1 MADLSGLSNLTTAA
15 GGLSGLILATPE
27 FSGYQPQNAVTGG
40 VNPQAPGLLFHY
52 EGENTIMLDSD
63 ITDHFVEDNTAIQ
76 DQIALKPEMIN
87 TAGFIGELND
97 IGPARLIPLKKIAA
111 KLTSIGA
118 YTPGLSATAILAYNE
133 AAFLYATGE
142 AVGNAA
148 VSAWS
153 TLSGGSPSGPG
164 QTIINGNGLSVPFG
178 KTQTAQQKMFQ
189 QFYGY
194 WRERTLFTVQTPW
207 AIFTNCAIK
216 SLRAIQDAETEVIS
230 TFEVSFK
237 PLRFASSAG
246 KDLAANINVAE
257 GRLLAQSSGISN
269 LGSSSALLSPLS
281 AGSQITAIG

>member
-1 MADLSGLSNLTTAA
+1 MADLSGLSDLTTAA
-15 GGLSGLILATPE
+15 GALSGLVLATPN
-27 FSGYQPQNAVTGG
+27 FSGYQPQNAVTGN

-97 IGPARLIPLKKIAA
+97 IGPAALIPLKKVAA
-111 KLTSIGA
+111 KLTTIGA

-133 AAFLYATGE
+133 AAFLYAT
-142 AVGNAA
+142 ASTTATAA
-148 VSAWS
+148 ISAWS
-153 TLSGGSPSGPG
+153 SLSGSGSGGSG
-164 QTIINGNGLSVPFG
+164 QTVINGNGLSVPFG
-178 KTQTAQQKMFQ
+178 KTQTKQQVMFQ

-194 WRERTLFTVQTPW
+194 WRDRTLFTVQTPW

-216 SLRAIQDAETEVIS
+216 SLRAIQDAETNVIS

-237 PLRFASSAG
+237 PLRFASSVN
-246 KDLAANINVAE
+246 LTTNINVAE
-257 GRLLAQSSGISN
+257 GRLSAQASGITN

-281 AGSQITAIG
+281 AGSQISAIG